1 MHAIEFQTTINQGM
15 IKVPEQY
22 LHQLSKH
29 AKVIVLM
36 EEEPSP
42 PKGVLAQLL
51 ERPLKRR
58 HFKPLRREE
67 IYERQ

>member
-1 MHAIEFQTTINQGM
+1 MHAIEFRTTINHGM
-15 IKVPEQY
+15 IEVPQQY
-22 LHQLSKH
+22 LPQLSKH

-51 ERPLKRR
+51 EHSLKRR
-58 HFKPLRREE
+58 HFRPMRREE
-67 IYERQ
+67 IYE